1 MRTIEVKIPQ
11 TIEEWEAVSELIKRD
26 TAMMG
31 VKPSGSYN
39 RCPICDTLFDKDEH
53 FCSKCGQRVTFVDP
67 TVIPFDAEEV
77 TK

>member
-1 MRTIEVKIPQ
+1 MKEVIIRVPQ
-11 TIEEWEAVSELIKRD
+11 NIDEWERVSELIKRD
-26 TAMMG
+26 AAMAG

-67 TVIPFDAEEV
+67 TVIPFDTEEV